1 MAEGLRGPSLNV
13 AIVGH
18 SHDGKTSLAESLLF
32 AAGASPRLGS
42 TDQGTALLDYEPEEQ
57 RRHISVQ
64 LGIACL
70 RWNDLPLAIL
80 DTPGFQD
87 FEGEVLEAL
96 SVADAAVMVVG
107 ANSGGQLPV
116 GAESGW
122 DLLAS
127 RQLPRMIVVTKLDKE
142 HADFDATYVNLQR
155 QFSPKPIALQI
166 PIGSEHSFKGA
177 VDLLS
182 GRAVLFEPQG
192 SCTEAD
198 CPPELADQARQR
210 RQELVEA
217 IAETDDTLLER
228 YLDGEEPSDDQLK
241 KALRSATLERKLAP
255 VLVAAP
261 AQGLGARPVLEALA
275 SCLSPAPATPGE
287 QNGSAPSLFFFKTVA
302 DPFGKISYFRVLSG
316 TLKGDAHL
324 FNSRTGDAER
334 IARPLRPKG
343 KTLEPVDQLVAGEIG
358 AATKL
363 VHVGTGDTLGP
374 KGIEGFPQFEFP
386 PTSYTMAIRPK
397 AKGDEEKIHAGLN
410 HILEEDPTLRIE
422 REPGTHETLLHGLGD
437 VHLDVTLEKLRRKYQ
452 VEAVLAVPHV
462 PYQEAIRGT
471 ARQQHKYKKQSGG
484 AGLYGDC
491 TLEIEPLPRGEGF
504 VWEDKIFGGAIPQQ
518 FRLSVEKGVR
528 QTLEQGVLAGYPII
542 DIKVRLVDGS
552 THAVDGK
559 DIAFQLAGAMATR
572 EAVEKAGAYLLEP
585 VMEVSV
591 IVPAANMGDV
601 IGHLNARRGRIG
613 GMSPIGAGLEQVS
626 AKVPLAEMYQFPIE
640 LRAATQGRGRYTM
653 NFSHYEEVPSQVAQP
668 IVAARQEHLHS
679 REAASA

>member
-1 MAEGLRGPSLNV
+1 MNV

-70 RWNDLPLAIL
+70 RWNELPLALL

-96 SVADAAVMVVG
+96 AVADAAVLVVG

-122 DLLAS
+122 DLLAT
-127 RQLPRMIVVTKLDKE
+127 RQLPRLIVVTKLDKE
-142 HADFDATYVNLQR
+142 HADFDATYASLQR
-155 QFSPKPIALQI
+155 QFSPRPIALQI

-177 VDLLS
+177 VDLLT
-182 GRAVLFEPQG
+182 GRAALFDPQG
-192 SCTEAD
+192 GYSEVACPAD
-198 CPPELADQARQR
+198 LAEQAKQR
-210 RQELVEA
+210 RQELVDSV
-217 IAETDDTLLER
+217 AETDDALLER
-228 YLDGEEPSDDQLK
+228 YLDGQEPSDQQIK
-241 KALRSATLERKLAP
+241 TALGAATLAGKLAP

-261 AQGLGARPVLEALA
+261 TQGLGAGPVLEALA
-275 SCLSPAPATPGE
+275 SCLLPAPKRAAE
-287 QNGSAPSLFFFKTVA
+287 QNGTPSLFFFKTVA

-324 FNSRTGDAER
+324 FNSRTGEAER
-334 IARPLRPKG
+334 IARPLRPRG
-343 KTLEPVDQLVAGEIG
+343 KTLEPVDQLVEGEIG

-363 VHVGTGDTLGP
+363 VHVVTGDTLGP
-374 KGIEGFPQFEFP
+374 KGVEAFPQFEFP

-491 TLEIEPLPRGEGF
+491 TIEIEPLPRGEGF
-504 VWEDKIFGGAIPQQ
+504 IWEDKIFGGAIPQQ

-528 QTLEQGVLAGYPII
+528 QTLEQGVLAGYPIV
-542 DIKVRLVDGS
+542 DVKVRLVDGS

-559 DIAFQLAGAMATR
+559 DIAFQLAGAMAMR
-572 EAVEKAGAYLLEP
+572 EAVDRAGAFLLEP
-585 VMEVSV
+585 VMEVVV

-613 GMSPIGAGLEQVS
+613 GMSPMGAGLEQVT

-653 NFSHYEEVPSQVAQP
+653 GFDHYAEVPPQVAQP
-668 IVAARQEHLHS
+668 IVAARQQQLHG

>member
-1 MAEGLRGPSLNV
+1 LNV

-70 RWNDLPLAIL
+70 RWKELALALL

-96 SVADAAVMVVG
+96 AVADAAVLVVG

-122 DLLAS
+122 DLLAT
-127 RQLPRMIVVTKLDKE
+127 RQLPRLIVVTKLDKE
-142 HADFDATYVNLQR
+142 HADFDATYASLQR

-192 SCTEAD
+192 GYGEAD
-198 CPPELADQARQR
+198 CPADLADQAKQR

-217 IAETDDTLLER
+217 VAETDDELLER
-228 YLDGEEPSDDQLK
+228 YLDGKEPSDDQLRA
-241 KALRSATLERKLAP
+241 ALSSATLQSKLAP

-261 AQGLGARPVLEALA
+261 AHGLGARPVLEALA
-275 SCLSPAPATPGE
+275 SCFGPVPTTGD
-287 QNGSAPSLFFFKTVA
+287 QNGAPSLFFFKTVA

-316 TLKGDAHL
+316 TLRGDAHL
-324 FNSRTGDAER
+324 FNSRTGEAER

-374 KGIEGFPQFEFP
+374 KGTEAFPKFEFP

-462 PYQEAIRGT
+462 PYLEAVRGT

-491 TLEIEPLPRGEGF
+491 TIEIEPLPRGEGF

-528 QTLEQGVLAGYPII
+528 QTLEQGVLAGYPIS
-542 DIKVRLVDGS
+542 DVKVRLVDGS

-559 DIAFQLAGAMATR
+559 DIAFQLAGAMAMR
-572 EAVEKAGAYLLEP
+572 EAVDKAGAYLLEP
-585 VMEVSV
+585 VMEVVV

-613 GMSPIGAGLEQVS
+613 GMSPMGAGLEQVT
-626 AKVPLAEMYQFPIE
+626 AKVPLAEMYPFPIE

-653 NFSHYEEVPSQVAQP
+653 SFSHYEEVPSQVAQP
-668 IVAARQEHLHS
+668 IVAARQQQLHP
-679 REAASA
+679 REAASS

>member
-1 MAEGLRGPSLNV
+1 
-13 AIVGH
+13 
-18 SHDGKTSLAESLLF
+18 
-32 AAGASPRLGS
+32 
-42 TDQGTALLDYEPEEQ
+42 
-57 RRHISVQ
+57 
-64 LGIACL
+64 
-70 RWNDLPLAIL
+70 
-80 DTPGFQD
+80 
-87 FEGEVLEAL
+87 
-96 SVADAAVMVVG
+96 
-107 ANSGGQLPV
+107 
-116 GAESGW
+116 
-122 DLLAS
+122 
-127 RQLPRMIVVTKLDKE
+127 
-142 HADFDATYVNLQR
+142 
-155 QFSPKPIALQI
+155 
-166 PIGSEHSFKGA
+166 
-177 VDLLS
+177 
-182 GRAVLFEPQG
+182 
-192 SCTEAD
+192 
-198 CPPELADQARQR
+198 
-210 RQELVEA
+210 VEA
-217 IAETDDTLLER
+217 VAETDDALLER
-228 YLDGEEPSDDQLK
+228 YLEGQEPSDEEIRT
-241 KALRSATLERKLAP
+241 ALGAATLEGKLAP

-261 AQGLGARPVLEALA
+261 TQGLGARPVLEALA
-275 SCLSPAPATPGE
+275 SCLLPAPATAGE
-287 QNGSAPSLFFFKTVA
+287 QNGTPSLFFFKTVA

-324 FNSRTGDAER
+324 FNSRTGEAER

-363 VHVGTGDTLGP
+363 VHVVTGDTLGP
-374 KGIEGFPQFEFP
+374 KGIEAFPQFQFP

-452 VEAVLAVPHV
+452 VEAVLAVPLV
-462 PYQEAIRGT
+462 PYHEAIRGSV
-471 ARQQHKYKKQSGG
+471 RQQHKYKKQSGG

-491 TLEIEPLPRGEGF
+491 TIEIEPLSRGDGF

-528 QTLEQGVLAGYPII
+528 QTLEQGVLAGYPLV
-542 DIKVRLVDGS
+542 DVKVRLVDGS

-559 DIAFQLAGAMATR
+559 DIAFQLAGAMAMR
-572 EAVEKAGAYLLEP
+572 EAVDKAGAYLLEP
-585 VMEVSV
+585 VMEVVV

-613 GMSPIGAGLEQVS
+613 GMSPVGAGLEQVT

-653 NFSHYEEVPSQVAQP
+653 GFDHYEEVPPQVAQP
-668 IVAARQEHLHS
+668 IVAARQQHLHS

>member
-18 SHDGKTSLAESLLF
+18 SHDGKTTLAESLLF

-70 RWNDLPLAIL
+70 RWKELPLALL

-96 SVADAAVMVVG
+96 SVADAAVLVVG

-122 DLLAS
+122 DQLAT
-127 RQLPRMIVVTKLDKE
+127 RQLPRLIVVTKLDKE
-142 HADFDATYVNLQR
+142 HADFDATYASLQR
-155 QFSPKPIALQI
+155 QFTPKPIALQI

-177 VDLLS
+177 VDLLT

-192 SCTEAD
+192 GYSDAD
-198 CPPELADQARQR
+198 CPADLAEQAKQR

-217 IAETDDTLLER
+217 VAETDDALLER
-228 YLDGEEPSDDQLK
+228 YLDGQEPSDEQI
-241 KALRSATLERKLAP
+241 KAALSAATLEGKLAP

-275 SCLSPAPATPGE
+275 SCLHPAVATAGE
-287 QNGSAPSLFFFKTVA
+287 QNGAPSLFFFKTVA

-324 FNSRTGDAER
+324 FNSRTGEAER

-374 KGIEGFPQFEFP
+374 KGTEAFPQFEFP

-491 TLEIEPLPRGEGF
+491 TIEIEPLSRGEGF

-528 QTLEQGVLAGYPII
+528 QTLEQGVLAGYPIV
-542 DIKVRLVDGS
+542 DVKVRLVDGS

-559 DIAFQLAGAMATR
+559 DIAFQLAGAMAMR
-572 EAVEKAGAYLLEP
+572 EAVDKAGAYLLEP
-585 VMEVSV
+585 VMEVV
-591 IVPAANMGDV
+591 VVVPAVNMGDV

-613 GMSPIGAGLEQVS
+613 GMSPMGAGLEQVS
-626 AKVPLAEMYQFPIE
+626 ARVPLAEMYQFPIE

-653 NFSHYEEVPSQVAQP
+653 SFDHYEEVPPQVAQP
-668 IVAARQEHLHS
+668 IVAARQQQLHN
-679 REAASA
+679 REAAGA

>member
-70 RWNDLPLAIL
+70 RWNELPLALL

-96 SVADAAVMVVG
+96 AVADAAVLVVG

-116 GAESGW
+116 GAESAW
-122 DLLAS
+122 DLLAT
-127 RQLPRMIVVTKLDKE
+127 RQLPRLIVVTKLDKE
-142 HADFDATYVNLQR
+142 HADFDATYASLQR
-155 QFSPKPIALQI
+155 QFSPRPIALQI

-177 VDLLS
+177 VDLLT

-192 SCTEAD
+192 GYSEVD
-198 CPPELADQARQR
+198 CPADLAEQAKQR

-217 IAETDDTLLER
+217 VAETDDALLER
-228 YLDGEEPSDDQLK
+228 YLDGQEPSDEQI
-241 KALRSATLERKLAP
+241 KAALSAATLEGKLAP

-261 AQGLGARPVLEALA
+261 TQCLGARPVLDALA
-275 SCLSPAPATPGE
+275 SGLLPAPTRAGE
-287 QNGSAPSLFFFKTVA
+287 QNGTPSLFFFKTVA

-324 FNSRTGDAER
+324 FNSRTGEAER
-334 IARPLRPKG
+334 IARPLRPRG

-363 VHVGTGDTLGP
+363 VHVVTGDTLGP
-374 KGIEGFPQFEFP
+374 KGIEAFPQFDFP

-491 TLEIEPLPRGEGF
+491 TIEIEPLPRGEGF
-504 VWEDKIFGGAIPQQ
+504 IWEDKIFGGAIPQQ

-528 QTLEQGVLAGYPII
+528 HTLEQGVLAGYPIV
-542 DIKVRLVDGS
+542 DVKVRLVDGS

-559 DIAFQLAGAMATR
+559 DIAFQLAGAMAMR
-572 EAVEKAGAYLLEP
+572 EAVDRAGAFLLEP
-585 VMEVSV
+585 VMEVVV

-613 GMSPIGAGLEQVS
+613 GMSPMGAGLEQVT

-653 NFSHYEEVPSQVAQP
+653 SFDHYAEVPPQVAQP
-668 IVAARQEHLHS
+668 IVTARQQQLHN

>member
-1 MAEGLRGPSLNV
+1 LNV

-142 HADFDATYVNLQR
+142 HADFDATYVSLQR

>member
-18 SHDGKTSLAESLLF
+18 SHDGKTTLAESLLF

-70 RWNDLPLAIL
+70 KWKELPLALL

-96 SVADAAVMVVG
+96 SVADAAVLVVG

-122 DLLAS
+122 DQLAT
-127 RQLPRMIVVTKLDKE
+127 RQLPRLIVVTKLDKE
-142 HADFDATYVNLQR
+142 HADFDATYASLQR
-155 QFSPKPIALQI
+155 QFTPKPIALQI

-177 VDLLS
+177 VDLLT

-192 SCTEAD
+192 GYSDAD
-198 CPPELADQARQR
+198 CPPDLAEQAKQR

-217 IAETDDTLLER
+217 VAETDDALLER
-228 YLDGEEPSDDQLK
+228 YLDGQEPSDEQI
-241 KALRSATLERKLAP
+241 KAALSAATLESKLAP

-275 SCLSPAPATPGE
+275 SCLLPAVATAGE
-287 QNGSAPSLFFFKTVA
+287 QNGAPSLFFFKTVA

-324 FNSRTGDAER
+324 FNSRTGEAER

-374 KGIEGFPQFEFP
+374 KGTEAFPQFEFP

-491 TLEIEPLPRGEGF
+491 TIEIEPLPRGEGF

-528 QTLEQGVLAGYPII
+528 QTLEQGVLAGYPIV
-542 DIKVRLVDGS
+542 DVKVRLVDGS

-559 DIAFQLAGAMATR
+559 DIAFQLAGAMAMR
-572 EAVEKAGAYLLEP
+572 EAVDKAGAYLLEP
-585 VMEVSV
+585 VMEVVV
-591 IVPAANMGDV
+591 IVPAVNMGDV

-613 GMSPIGAGLEQVS
+613 GMSPMGAGLEQVS

-653 NFSHYEEVPSQVAQP
+653 SFDHYEEVPPQVAQP
-668 IVAARQEHLHS
+668 IVAARQQQLHN